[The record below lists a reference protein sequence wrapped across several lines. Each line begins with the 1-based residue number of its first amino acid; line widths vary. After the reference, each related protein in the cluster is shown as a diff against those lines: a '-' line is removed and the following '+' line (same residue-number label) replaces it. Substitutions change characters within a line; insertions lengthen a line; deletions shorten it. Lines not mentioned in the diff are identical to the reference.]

1 MIQMMCFTYNLG
13 IKLDGLTFTEYC
25 KFNGTCVS

>member
-1 MIQMMCFTYNLG
+1 MMCFTYTYNLG
-13 IKLDGLTFTEYC
+13 IKLDGLDLTEYC